1 MARYISAN
9 DIINQVCIEVG
20 LNSNTDPVASQED
33 TYIQM
38 TGLLTAAGQELVEM
52 VPWQVLRSVYELV
65 TADGDTGT
73 YDLPDDFAYMVDQTG
88 WDLSNNVPVA
98 GPLSAQQW
106 CYLEGRDLVS
116 STIYASFRLFDNTF
130 NLFPQPP
137 PVGMTVKFEYI
148 NRNWVLEAGDGALRR
163 DTIGAGTNIVLYE
176 AILIKKFLKVKWLDA
191 KGFDSTAA
199 RLDFDTIFSGRVG
212 RDKGAPVL
220 SAAGST
226 LGFPYLNAWYN
237 APYSGYGQ

>member
-1 MARYISAN
+1 MSRFITAN
-9 DIINQVCIEVG
+9 DIINQVCTEVG
-20 LNSNTDPVASQED
+20 LVTDTDPVGSSVD

-52 VPWQVLRSVYELV
+52 VPWQVLRSVFQFT
-65 TADGDTGT
+65 TAEGDTGT
-73 YDLPDDFAYMVDQTG
+73 YNLPADFAYMVDQTG
-88 WDLSNNVPVA
+88 WDMGNMFPIS

-106 CYLEGRDLVS
+106 CFLEGTNLLS

-137 PVGMTVKFEYI
+137 AVGITVKFEYI
-148 NRNWVLEAGDGALRR
+148 NRNWVQEAGTDGTRR
-163 DTIGAGTNIVLYE
+163 DTIGAGTNVVLYE

-199 RLDFDTIFSGRVG
+199 RLDFDSIFSGRVG
-212 RDKGAPVL
+212 RDKGAQVL
-220 SAAGST
+220 NASGAPGAY
-226 LGFPYLNAWYN
+226 PYLNAWYN
-237 APYSGYGQ
+237 VPYSGYGQ